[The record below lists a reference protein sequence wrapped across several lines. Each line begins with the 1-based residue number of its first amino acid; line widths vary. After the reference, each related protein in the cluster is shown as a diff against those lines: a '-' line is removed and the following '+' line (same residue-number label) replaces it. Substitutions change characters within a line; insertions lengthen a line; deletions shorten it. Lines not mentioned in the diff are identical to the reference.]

1 MKWSQSISASLA
13 RSLNDL
19 QLSSQ
24 KVRTSCPALAAACW
38 IFIPCSSVPVHSMDF
53 FPNRACHRL
62 RTSVKIEVYR
72 CPTCGSGMMLAIHLL
87 HMVIETIFTSIN
99 VVNGSCNIVGL
110 FCTRSRM
117 LPPYPS
123 ASAAVATDP
132 VTIQSYRPG
141 CKSISKPRSHCLL
154 LCRYRND
161 LPSLGSR
168 LSR

>member
-1 MKWSQSISASLA
+1 
-13 RSLNDL
+13 
-19 QLSSQ
+19 
-24 KVRTSCPALAAACW
+24 
-38 IFIPCSSVPVHSMDF
+38 MDF

-72 CPTCGSGMMLAIHLL
+72 CPTCGSAMMSVMHPL
-87 HMVIETIFTSIN
+87 HRVIEIVITSIN

-123 ASAAVATDP
+123 ACAAVATNP
-132 VTIQSYRPG
+132 LTIRSYGPG

-161 LPSLGSR
+161 IREFRIAPIALKLRSITWFL
-168 LSR
+168 